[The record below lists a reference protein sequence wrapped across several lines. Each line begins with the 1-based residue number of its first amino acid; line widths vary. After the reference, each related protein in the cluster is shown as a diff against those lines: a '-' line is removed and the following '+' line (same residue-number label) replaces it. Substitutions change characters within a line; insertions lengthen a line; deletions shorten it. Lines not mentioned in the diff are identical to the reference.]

1 MNKYDKKHIANV
13 RGYQRRIDSIY
24 KKAVEQISM
33 RSAGLDA
40 PDGYIFTFDDFPAL
54 RKQIDALISK
64 MQSDIEFTVTDG
76 VRAEWD
82 LANAKNDALVGT
94 LPDALSQLAKYHR
107 THEDALSAF
116 LGRKQGGLGLS
127 ENVWKYA
134 TQFKDE
140 IEMGLDVGIRDG
152 LDAASMA
159 RQLKQYLQFP
169 DMLFRRVRD
178 EHGVLHLSQR
188 AAAFHPGQGVYRS
201 SYKNA
206 RRLAAT
212 ETNMAYRTS
221 DYERWKDLDFIVGIE
236 IHLSNNHTCLNNKG
250 KPVPFFDICDELQGK
265 YPKEFKFVGWHPH
278 CRCIATPIMKTKA
291 ELDADDERLKRGEEP
306 SDPHDSEN
314 AVTDMPD
321 GWKQWMEDNAERL
334 ENAKS
339 MPYFIRDNFKD
350 GDPSQ
355 GLRWMDKPKELTVWD
370 IAEKRHAARTPEQ
383 IQAIQDAWNARKEEN
398 RLIMQTANKVYT
410 NAVFLWREVDATKL
424 EAMLSNPVDVNLIK
438 REMRSVAKQISEQR
452 ARERALTDLI
462 PNAHNL
468 HSSQFTLKEL
478 EEAHAAIKRTFS
490 RWTWDLESDASLQ
503 FLKGKLER
511 EIAVVSNTAFK
522 TRDVAKQAFETRLAI
537 VNRRIEINKIKAAF
551 PTAFDF
557 AKTTRSKVIKQLAAE
572 IDAMIADDSI
582 AAGEIR
588 RKAADLNQKAGD
600 LLARQMARKAK
611 PANIPV
617 GSMTEAEVKAEFVKL
632 MNVAGQPIREAD
644 IIIRDGCIE
653 LSSEQHRA
661 LANACKITQKEMMQ
675 AKSHGNGGYI
685 GTSNSFKINGAFR
698 DVKGKGAFKIVGD
711 VRNNPNL
718 TLAADMYG
726 GKLNADDL
734 ITIDT
739 LDKVIA
745 RNKLPFPVKL
755 VRNLDFNGINPFFN
769 GALTDMTPVGAS
781 RQIATLADKAMM
793 PDAGFMSASSNARQN
808 VFTHRRFQL
817 QIEVPQG
824 TPIYVTKNFYESECI
839 LGRST
844 ALQFKSV
851 EYDPKNRICIIKC
864 VVK

>member
-221 DYERWKDLDFIVGIE
+221 DHERWQDLDFIVGIE

-291 ELDADDERLKRGEEP
+291 ELDADDERLKRGEKP

-321 GWKQWMEDNAERL
+321 GWKQWMEDNAELL

-355 GLRWMDKPKELTVWD
+355 GLRWMNGIEQTIKNAVEHYESIADVEKKLNDVGTDWIAGVENGRFNISHSPVSNSPVAGETDGLGNLYVSGKESLIDAFNKIAQGEIDKITENEARNLETLWHEITHCRNIHFRAGNELSVM
-370 IAEKRHAARTPEQ
+370 AREYM
-383 IQAIQDAWNARKEEN
+383 E
-398 RLIMQTANKVYT
+398 TANEWVSRKTFGDFMERIGSSKIPHPELLIDDPLNGYNAWAKGYQNFIESFGLNESKV
-410 NAVFLWREVDATKL
+410 
-424 EAMLSNPVDVNLIK
+424 
-438 REMRSVAKQISEQR
+438 
-452 ARERALTDLI
+452 
-462 PNAHNL
+462 
-468 HSSQFTLKEL
+468 
-478 EEAHAAIKRTFS
+478 
-490 RWTWDLESDASLQ
+490 LES
-503 FLKGKLER
+503 LKY
-511 EIAVVSNTAFK
+511 
-522 TRDVAKQAFETRLAI
+522 AK
-537 VNRRIEINKIKAAF
+537 N
-551 PTAFDF
+551 P
-557 AKTTRSKVIKQLAAE
+557 
-572 IDAMIADDSI
+572 
-582 AAGEIR
+582 
-588 RKAADLNQKAGD
+588 
-600 LLARQMARKAK
+600 
-611 PANIPV
+611 PAYP
-617 GSMTEAEVKAEFVKL
+617 
-632 MNVAGQPIREAD
+632 
-644 IIIRDGCIE
+644 
-653 LSSEQHRA
+653 
-661 LANACKITQKEMMQ
+661 
-675 AKSHGNGGYI
+675 
-685 GTSNSFKINGAFR
+685 
-698 DVKGKGAFKIVGD
+698 
-711 VRNNPNL
+711 
-718 TLAADMYG
+718 
-726 GKLNADDL
+726 
-734 ITIDT
+734 
-739 LDKVIA
+739 
-745 RNKLPFPVKL
+745 
-755 VRNLDFNGINPFFN
+755 
-769 GALTDMTPVGAS
+769 
-781 RQIATLADKAMM
+781 
-793 PDAGFMSASSNARQN
+793 
-808 VFTHRRFQL
+808 
-817 QIEVPQG
+817 
-824 TPIYVTKNFYESECI
+824 
-839 LGRST
+839 
-844 ALQFKSV
+844 
-851 EYDPKNRICIIKC
+851 
-864 VVK
+864 

>member
-13 RGYQRRIDSIY
+13 RDYQRRIDNIY

-94 LPDALSQLAKYHR
+94 LPDALSGLAKYHR

-221 DYERWKDLDFIVGIE
+221 DHERWKDLDFIVGIE
-236 IHLSNNHTCLNNKG
+236 ISLSNNHTCLNSKG

-265 YPKEFKFVGWHPH
+265 YPKEFKFTGWHPH

-306 SDPHDSEN
+306 SDPSTSEN

-321 GWKQWMEDNAERL
+321 GWKQWMEDNAERI

-355 GLRWMDKPKELTVWD
+355 GLRWMEKPKELTVWD
-370 IAEKRHAARTPEQ
+370 IAEKRHAARTEEDVER
-383 IQAIQDAWNARKEEN
+383 IREAWYR
-398 RLIMQTANKVYT
+398 RQTYQ
-410 NAVFLWREVDATKL
+410 LMD
-424 EAMLSNPVDVNLIK
+424 D
-438 REMRSVAKQISEQR
+438 
-452 ARERALTDLI
+452 AREGLLPEASKRAI
-462 PNAHNL
+462 
-468 HSSQFTLKEL
+468 
-478 EEAHAAIKRTFS
+478 
-490 RWTWDLESDASLQ
+490 
-503 FLKGKLER
+503 
-511 EIAVVSNTAFK
+511 
-522 TRDVAKQAFETRLAI
+522 
-537 VNRRIEINKIKAAF
+537 IEI
-551 PTAFDF
+551 T
-557 AKTTRSKVIKQLAAE
+557 
-572 IDAMIADDSI
+572 DSI
-582 AAGEIR
+582 ALGDLDDAQRRISMLQAASRRHAARTLDDISRIQDMADIR
-588 RKAADLNQKAGD
+588 RYGQEYVDNVHKIEQELGIKRGKRMTYDE
-600 LLARQMARKAK
+600 
-611 PANIPV
+611 ANFGKENPFYGKGTQYSV
-617 GSMTEAEVKAEFVKL
+617 NCQTCTYVH
-632 MNVAGQPIREAD
+632 
-644 IIIRDGCIE
+644 E
-653 LSSEQHRA
+653 LRRMGFDVTAMGNEKGAVSDF
-661 LANACKITQKEMMQ
+661 L
-675 AKSHGNGGYI
+675 KSHGM
-685 GTSNSFKINGAFR
+685 TWKDRFTINGE
-698 DVKGKGAFKIVGD
+698 KGLEYRSSGMWGADKGYRTMTEKRLREYFTEI
-711 VRNNPNL
+711 
-718 TLAADMYG
+718 M
-726 GKLNADDL
+726 ADDGRYEVYCCW
-734 ITIDT
+734 
-739 LDKVIA
+739 KSGSAHV
-745 RNKLPFPVKL
+745 FMCEVK
-755 VRNLDFNGINPFFN
+755 NGKMMFFDPQT
-769 GALTDMTPVGAS
+769 GAQD
-781 RQIATLADKAMM
+781 
-793 PDAGFMSASSNARQN
+793 ASSYIKRMKA
-808 VFTHRRFQL
+808 
-817 QIEVPQG
+817 
-824 TPIYVTKNFYESECI
+824 NFV
-839 LGRST
+839 
-844 ALQFKSV
+844 SV
-851 EYDPKNRICIIKC
+851 ERIDDKLLSSRFLPRVIPAK
-864 VVK
+864 K